1 MKMCMSM
8 FIRRFLSLLCG
19 SFLFTFLVSLNG
31 AYAQVHVSDS
41 IPQYLFSDF
50 ATGVVVKKNGEKIA
64 TSLNYNVITEE
75 MIFRE
80 NGRYL
85 ALSGTDEI
93 DSVYLNNMVFIPAGT
108 AFYELAVDGP
118 VKLFVQFSGTVRVE
132 GEEVGYGSTSQT
144 SRVTNLN
151 SLISSG
157 AVYSMDMPENLV
169 MSRHITYYVE
179 HNGKRKRFV
188 NERAFLRNFRDYR
201 ENLEEY
207 IEENNI
213 RFDRYNDVVK
223 LVQFLNAIYG
233 EC

>member
-1 MKMCMSM
+1 MKMYICKYL
-8 FIRRFLSLLCG
+8 RRILSCQ
-19 SFLFTFLVSLNG
+19 SAVAFLVFLLMISG
-31 AYAQVHVSDS
+31 TDAQIRISDS

-50 ATGVVVKKNGEKIA
+50 ATGVVVKKNGEKIIA
-64 TSLNYNVITEE
+64 SLNYNVITEE

-80 NGRYL
+80 KGRYL
-85 ALSGTDEI
+85 ALSGIDEI
-93 DSVYLNNMVFIPAGT
+93 DSVYLNNMVFMPAGN

-144 SRVTNLN
+144 SRVRSLN
-151 SLISSG
+151 TLVNSG
-157 AVYSMDMPENLV
+157 AVYSMDLPENLL

-179 HNGKRKRFV
+179 YGGKRKRFV

-223 LVQFLNAIYG
+223 LVQFLNCIYG
-233 EC
+233 DH

>member
-1 MKMCMSM
+1 MS
-8 FIRRFLSLLCG
+8 
-19 SFLFTFLVSLNG
+19 G
-31 AYAQVHVSDS
+31 ANAQVRVSDS

-50 ATGVVVKKNGEKIA
+50 ATGAVVKSNGEKIA
-64 TSLNYNVITEE
+64 ASLNYNVITEE

-80 NGRYL
+80 NGRYM
-85 ALSGTDEI
+85 ALSGIDEI
-93 DSVYLNNMVFIPAGT
+93 DSVYLNNMVFIPAGK

-144 SRVTNLN
+144 SRVRSLN
-151 SLISSG
+151 TLISSG
-157 AVYSMDMPENLV
+157 AMYSMDLPENLV

-179 HNGKRKRFV
+179 KNGKRKRFV

-201 ENLEEY
+201 EALEEY
-207 IEENNI
+207 IERSNI

-223 LVQFLNAIYG
+223 LVQFLNGIYG
-233 EC
+233 ER